1 MAEESQ
7 DGQEKTE
14 EPSQRKLEK
23 AREDGKVVT
32 SKEMFVFTSLVAG
45 LITALSIVAFGRQPL
60 TNWGGLFMLDATT
73 HIDSLILA
81 HMDYALWFLIHG
93 TIIFGLPI
101 MIVTILTQFG
111 VGGIIFAPK
120 ALAFKGSRINPLS
133 GLKRMFSLKALVE
146 LGKSILKV
154 AFLFGIGFVVIVY
167 LMPGI
172 IWFPNGTM
180 ANALNMMT
188 SLIPS
193 LIGGLLIGLFIIALL
208 DYAWQRYD
216 FMKQMRMSRQ
226 DQKEEFK
233 QTDGSPEVKAK
244 IRRMQMEA
252 SANASKQREA
262 LAQVG
267 EATAVITNP
276 THFAVALKYEV
287 GSRGAPTVLAM
298 GRGIMAE
305 QIIERANSAHVTV
318 FQSPLLARALF
329 FTSEIGGEISEALY
343 NAVAVV
349 LAYIYRVDQGD
360 VAERPSID
368 VPRDLRF
375 PENGQLLEEQF
386 ICRLDAVMGHWVI

>member
-32 SKEMFVFTSLVAG
+32 SKEMFVFTSLAAG

-167 LMPGI
+167 FMPGI

-360 VAERPSID
+360 VTERPSID

-375 PENGQLLEEQF
+375 SENGQLLEE
-386 ICRLDAVMGHWVI
+386 

>member
-32 SKEMFVFTSLVAG
+32 SKEMFVFTSLAAG

-60 TNWGGLFMLDATT
+60 TNWGGLFTLDAKT

-81 HMDYALWFLIHG
+81 HMDYALWFLIQG

-111 VGGIIFAPK
+111 VGGLIFAPK
-120 ALAFKGSRINPLS
+120 AVAFKGSRINPLS
-133 GLKRMFSLKALVE
+133 GLKRMFSVKALVE

-154 AFLFGIGFVVIVY
+154 VFLFGIGFVVIVY
-167 LMPGI
+167 FMPGI
-172 IWFPNGTM
+172 VWFPNGTM

-193 LIGGLLIGLFIIALL
+193 LIGGLLIGLFIIAVL
-208 DYAWQRYD
+208 DFAWQRYD

-233 QTDGSPEVKAK
+233 QTEGSPEVKAK

-262 LAQVG
+262 LSQVG

-287 GSRGAPTVLAM
+287 GSAGAPTVLAM
-298 GRGIMAE
+298 GRGVMAE
-305 QIIERANSAHVTV
+305 QIIERANNADVTV

-360 VAERPSID
+360 VAERPSVD

-375 PENGQLLEEQF
+375 SENGQLLEE
-386 ICRLDAVMGHWVI
+386 

>member
-32 SKEMFVFTSLVAG
+32 SKEMFVFTSLAAG

-60 TNWGGLFMLDATT
+60 TNWGGLFTLDAKT

-81 HMDYALWFLIHG
+81 HMDYAQWFLIQG

-101 MIVTILTQFG
+101 MIVIILTQFS
-111 VGGIIFAPK
+111 VGGLIFAPK

-133 GLKRMFSLKALVE
+133 GLKRMFSVKALVE

-154 AFLFGIGFVVIVY
+154 VFLFGIGFVVIVY
-167 LMPGI
+167 FMPGI
-172 IWFPNGTM
+172 VWFPNGTM

-193 LIGGLLIGLFIIALL
+193 LIGGLLIGLFIIAVL
-208 DYAWQRYD
+208 DFAWQRYD

-233 QTDGSPEVKAK
+233 QTEGSPEVKAK

-262 LAQVG
+262 LSQVG

-287 GSRGAPTVLAM
+287 GSAGAPTVLAM
-298 GRGIMAE
+298 GRGVMAE
-305 QIIERANSAHVTV
+305 QIIERANSADVTV

-375 PENGQLLEEQF
+375 SENGQLLEE
-386 ICRLDAVMGHWVI
+386 

>member
-32 SKEMFVFTSLVAG
+32 SKEMFVFTSLAAG

-60 TNWGGLFMLDATT
+60 TNWGGLFTLDAKT

-81 HMDYALWFLIHG
+81 HMDYALWFLIQG

-111 VGGIIFAPK
+111 VGGLIFAPK

-133 GLKRMFSLKALVE
+133 GLKRMFSVKALVE

-154 AFLFGIGFVVIVY
+154 VFLFGIGFVVIVY
-167 LMPGI
+167 FMPGI
-172 IWFPNGTM
+172 VWFPNGTM

-193 LIGGLLIGLFIIALL
+193 LIGGLLIGLFIIAVL
-208 DYAWQRYD
+208 DFAWQRYD

-233 QTDGSPEVKAK
+233 QTEGSPEVKAK

-262 LAQVG
+262 LSQVG

-287 GSRGAPTVLAM
+287 GSAGAPTVLAM
-298 GRGIMAE
+298 GRGVMAE
-305 QIIERANSAHVTV
+305 QIIERANSADVTV

-360 VAERPSID
+360 VAERPSVD

-375 PENGQLLEEQF
+375 SENGQLLEE
-386 ICRLDAVMGHWVI
+386 

>member
-32 SKEMFVFTSLVAG
+32 SKEMFVFTSLAAG

-60 TNWGGLFMLDATT
+60 TSWGGLFTLDAKT

-81 HMDYALWFLIHG
+81 HMDYALWFLIQG

-111 VGGIIFAPK
+111 VGGVIFAPK
-120 ALAFKGSRINPLS
+120 AVAFKGSRINPLS
-133 GLKRMFSLKALVE
+133 GLKRMFSVKALVE

-154 AFLFGIGFVVIVY
+154 VFLFGIGFVVIVY
-167 LMPGI
+167 FMPGI
-172 IWFPNGTM
+172 VWFPNGTM
-180 ANALNMMT
+180 ANALKMMT

-193 LIGGLLIGLFIIALL
+193 LIGGLLIGLFIIAVL
-208 DYAWQRYD
+208 DFAWQRYD

-233 QTDGSPEVKAK
+233 QTEGSPEVKAK

-262 LAQVG
+262 LSQVG

-287 GSRGAPTVLAM
+287 GSAGAPTVLAM
-298 GRGIMAE
+298 GRGVMAE
-305 QIIERANSAHVTV
+305 QIIERANSADVTV

-360 VAERPSID
+360 VAERPSVD

-375 PENGQLLEEQF
+375 SENGQLLEE
-386 ICRLDAVMGHWVI
+386 

>member
-32 SKEMFVFTSLVAG
+32 SKEMFVFTSLAAG

-60 TNWGGLFMLDATT
+60 TNWGGLFTLDAKT

-81 HMDYALWFLIHG
+81 HMDYAQWFLIQG
-93 TIIFGLPI
+93 IIIFGLPI

-111 VGGIIFAPK
+111 VGGLIFAPK

-133 GLKRMFSLKALVE
+133 GLKRMFSVKALVE

-154 AFLFGIGFVVIVY
+154 VFLFGIGFVVIVY
-167 LMPGI
+167 FMPGI
-172 IWFPNGTM
+172 VWFPNGTM

-193 LIGGLLIGLFIIALL
+193 LIGGLLIGLFIIAVL
-208 DYAWQRYD
+208 DFAWQRYD

-233 QTDGSPEVKAK
+233 QTEGSPEVKAK

-262 LAQVG
+262 LSQVG

-287 GSRGAPTVLAM
+287 GSAGAPTVLAM
-298 GRGIMAE
+298 GRGVIAE
-305 QIIERANSAHVTV
+305 QIIERANSADVTV

-329 FTSEIGGEISEALY
+329 FTSEIGGEISVALY

-375 PENGQLLEEQF
+375 SENGQLLEE
-386 ICRLDAVMGHWVI
+386 

>member
-1 MAEESQ
+1 MAEENQ
-7 DGQEKTE
+7 DSQEKTE
-14 EPSQRKLEK
+14 EPSQRKLDK

-32 SKEMFVFTSLVAG
+32 SKEMFVFTSLAAG
-45 LITALSIVAFGRQPL
+45 LITGLAIMAYGNQPL
-60 TNWGGLFMLDATT
+60 MHWGGLFTLDAKT
-73 HIDSLILA
+73 HIDALILA
-81 HMDYALWFLIHG
+81 HMDYALWFLIQG

-120 ALAFKGSRINPLS
+120 ALSFKGSRISPIA
-133 GLKRMFSLKALVE
+133 GFKRMFSMKALVE

-154 AFLFGIGFVVIVY
+154 VFLFGIGFVTIVY
-167 LMPGI
+167 FMPGI

-188 SLIPS
+188 SLIPR
-193 LIGGLLIGLFIIALL
+193 LIGGLLIGLFIIAVL
-208 DYAWQRYD
+208 DFAWQRFD

-226 DQKEEFK
+226 DQKDEFK
-233 QTDGSPEVKAK
+233 QTEGSPEVKAK

-262 LAQVG
+262 LEEVS

-287 GSRGAPTVLAM
+287 GSAGAPTVLAM
-298 GRGIMAE
+298 GRGVMAE
-305 QIIERANSAHVTV
+305 QIIERAKQAEVTV

-360 VAERPSID
+360 VAERPDVD
-368 VPRDLRF
+368 VPRDLRYA
-375 PENGQLLEEQF
+375 ENGQLLEE
-386 ICRLDAVMGHWVI
+386 

>member
-1 MAEESQ
+1 MAEENQ
-7 DGQEKTE
+7 DSQEKTE
-14 EPSQRKLEK
+14 EPSQRKLDK

-32 SKEMFVFTSLVAG
+32 SKEMFVFTSLAAG
-45 LITALSIVAFGRQPL
+45 LIAGLAIMAYGNQPL
-60 TNWGGLFMLDATT
+60 MHWGGLFTLDAKT
-73 HIDSLILA
+73 HIDALILA
-81 HMDYALWFLIHG
+81 HMDYALWFLIQG

-120 ALAFKGSRINPLS
+120 ALSFKGSRISPIA
-133 GLKRMFSLKALVE
+133 GFKRMFSMKALVE

-154 AFLFGIGFVVIVY
+154 VFLFGIGFVTIVY
-167 LMPGI
+167 FMPGI

-193 LIGGLLIGLFIIALL
+193 LIGGLLIGLFIIAVL
-208 DYAWQRYD
+208 DFAWQRFD

-226 DQKEEFK
+226 DQKDEFK
-233 QTDGSPEVKAK
+233 QTEGSPEVKAK

-262 LAQVG
+262 LEEVS

-287 GSRGAPTVLAM
+287 GSAGAPTVLAM
-298 GRGIMAE
+298 GRGVMAE
-305 QIIERANSAHVTV
+305 QIIERAKQAEVTV

-360 VAERPSID
+360 VAERPDVD
-368 VPRDLRF
+368 VPRDLRYA
-375 PENGQLLEEQF
+375 ENGQLLEE
-386 ICRLDAVMGHWVI
+386 

>member
-32 SKEMFVFTSLVAG
+32 SKEMFVFTSLAAG

-60 TNWGGLFMLDATT
+60 TNWGGLFTLDAKT

-81 HMDYALWFLIHG
+81 HMDYAQWFLIQG

-111 VGGIIFAPK
+111 VGGLIFAPK
-120 ALAFKGSRINPLS
+120 AVAFKGSRINPLS
-133 GLKRMFSLKALVE
+133 GLKRMFSVKALVE

-154 AFLFGIGFVVIVY
+154 VFLFGIGLVVIVY
-167 LMPGI
+167 FMPGI
-172 IWFPNGTM
+172 VWFPNGTM

-193 LIGGLLIGLFIIALL
+193 LIGGLLIGLFIIAVL
-208 DYAWQRYD
+208 DFAWQRYD

-262 LAQVG
+262 LSQVG

-287 GSRGAPTVLAM
+287 GSAGAPTVLAM
-298 GRGIMAE
+298 GRGVMAE
-305 QIIERANSAHVTV
+305 QIIERANSADVTV

-360 VAERPSID
+360 VAERPSVD

-375 PENGQLLEEQF
+375 SENGQLLEE
-386 ICRLDAVMGHWVI
+386 

>member
-32 SKEMFVFTSLVAG
+32 SKEMFVFTSLAAG

-60 TNWGGLFMLDATT
+60 TNWGGLFTLDAKT

-81 HMDYALWFLIHG
+81 HMDYALWFLIQG

-111 VGGIIFAPK
+111 VGGLIFAPK
-120 ALAFKGSRINPLS
+120 AVAFKGSRINPLS
-133 GLKRMFSLKALVE
+133 GLKRMFSVKALVE

-154 AFLFGIGFVVIVY
+154 VFLFGIGFVVIVY
-167 LMPGI
+167 FMPGI
-172 IWFPNGTM
+172 VWFPNGTM

-193 LIGGLLIGLFIIALL
+193 LIGGLLIGLFIIAVL

-233 QTDGSPEVKAK
+233 QTEGSPEVKAK

-262 LAQVG
+262 LSQVG

-276 THFAVALKYEV
+276 THFAVALKYDV
-287 GSRGAPTVLAM
+287 GSAGAPTVLAM
-298 GRGIMAE
+298 GRGVMAE
-305 QIIERANSAHVTV
+305 QIIERANNADVTV

-360 VAERPSID
+360 VAERPSVD

-375 PENGQLLEEQF
+375 SENGQLLEE
-386 ICRLDAVMGHWVI
+386 

>member
-32 SKEMFVFTSLVAG
+32 SKEMFVFTGLAAG

-60 TNWGGLFMLDATT
+60 TNWGGLFTLDAKT

-81 HMDYALWFLIHG
+81 HMDYALWFLIQG

-111 VGGIIFAPK
+111 VGGLIFAPK
-120 ALAFKGSRINPLS
+120 AVAFKGSRINPLS
-133 GLKRMFSLKALVE
+133 GLKRMFSVKALVE

-154 AFLFGIGFVVIVY
+154 VFLFGIGFVVIVY
-167 LMPGI
+167 FMPGI

-193 LIGGLLIGLFIIALL
+193 LIGGLLIGLFIIAVL
-208 DYAWQRYD
+208 DFAWQRYD

-262 LAQVG
+262 LSQVG

-287 GSRGAPTVLAM
+287 GSAGAPTVLAM
-298 GRGIMAE
+298 GRGVMAE
-305 QIIERANSAHVTV
+305 QIIERANSADVTV

-360 VAERPSID
+360 VAERPSVD

-375 PENGQLLEEQF
+375 SENGQLLEE
-386 ICRLDAVMGHWVI
+386 

>member
-7 DGQEKTE
+7 DSQEKTE

-32 SKEMFVFTSLVAG
+32 SKEMFVFTGLAAG

-60 TNWGGLFMLDATT
+60 TNWGGLFTLDAKT

-81 HMDYALWFLIHG
+81 HMDYALWFLIQG

-111 VGGIIFAPK
+111 VGGLIFAPK
-120 ALAFKGSRINPLS
+120 AVAFKGSRINPIS
-133 GLKRMFSLKALVE
+133 GLKRMFSVKALVE

-154 AFLFGIGFVVIVY
+154 VFLFGIGFVVIVY
-167 LMPGI
+167 FMPGI

-193 LIGGLLIGLFIIALL
+193 LIGGLLIGLFIIAVL
-208 DYAWQRYD
+208 DFAWQRYD
-216 FMKQMRMSRQ
+216 FMRQMRMSRR

-233 QTDGSPEVKAK
+233 QTEGSPEVKAK

-262 LAQVG
+262 LSQVG

-276 THFAVALKYEV
+276 THFAVALKYHV
-287 GSRGAPTVLAM
+287 GSAGAPTVLAM
-298 GRGIMAE
+298 GRGVIAE
-305 QIIERANSAHVTV
+305 QIIERANSADVTV

-360 VAERPSID
+360 VAERPSVD

-375 PENGQLLEEQF
+375 SENGQLLEE
-386 ICRLDAVMGHWVI
+386 

>member
-32 SKEMFVFTSLVAG
+32 SKEMFVFTSLAAG
-45 LITALSIVAFGRQPL
+45 LITALSIVAFGREPL
-60 TNWGGLFMLDATT
+60 TNWGGLLMLNATT

-154 AFLFGIGFVVIVY
+154 TFLFGIGFVVIVY
-167 LMPGI
+167 FMPGI

-375 PENGQLLEEQF
+375 SENGQLLEE
-386 ICRLDAVMGHWVI
+386 

>member
-32 SKEMFVFTSLVAG
+32 SKEMFVFTSLAAG

-60 TNWGGLFMLDATT
+60 TNWGGLFTLDAKT

-81 HMDYALWFLIHG
+81 HMDYALWFLIQG
-93 TIIFGLPI
+93 IIIFGLPI

-111 VGGIIFAPK
+111 VGGLIFAPK
-120 ALAFKGSRINPLS
+120 AVAFKGSRINPLS
-133 GLKRMFSLKALVE
+133 GLKRMFSVKALVE

-154 AFLFGIGFVVIVY
+154 VFLFGIGFVVIVY
-167 LMPGI
+167 FMPGI
-172 IWFPNGTM
+172 VWFPNGTM

-193 LIGGLLIGLFIIALL
+193 LIGGLLIGLFIIAVL
-208 DYAWQRYD
+208 DFAWQRYD

-233 QTDGSPEVKAK
+233 QTEGSPEVKAK

-262 LAQVG
+262 LSQVG

-287 GSRGAPTVLAM
+287 GSAGAPTVLAM
-298 GRGIMAE
+298 GRGVMAE
-305 QIIERANSAHVTV
+305 QIIEHANGANVTV

-343 NAVAVV
+343 SAVAVV

-360 VAERPSID
+360 VVERPD
-368 VPRDLRF
+368 VDLPRDLRF
-375 PENGQLLEEQF
+375 SENGQLLEE
-386 ICRLDAVMGHWVI
+386 